1 MASEFTS
8 INHYVPQWYQHRFI
22 PARQK
27 ERKYHY
33 LDLLPERISRPNGT
47 FHFRN
52 ERRLLGPIN
61 CFHQE
66 HLYTLLFG
74 EYATDVIEKR
84 FFGAI
89 DNRGAGAVEFF
100 SNYEI
105 SEKTED
111 STHNLLQYLDAQ
123 KLRTPKGLDLLRK
136 LKHGATHAHA
146 LALMQHLWQVH
157 VTIWMECVWEV
168 LECDNSPTKFIVTD
182 HPVTTYNKG
191 LFPLSSSCTYP
202 LDAPIEMLGT
212 HTLFPLSLNRC
223 LVLTNLG
230 YVRDPWANP
239 TRTRENARSFA
250 PTIFDMRHVQTGRQ
264 IAEDEVRAINF
275 ILKKRARRFIAAAEL
290 DWLYPE
296 KHLRSTMWNKLGDQ
310 FFLMPDARK
319 VTFSTD
325 ILIGYKD
332 GGAWGMDEYG
342 RRPKRTDDEVK
353 RLREKEWKTFHRHQ
367 QLWEAKFGKL
377 TREEMLRYW

>member
-1 MASEFTS
+1 
-8 INHYVPQWYQHRFI
+8 
-22 PARQK
+22 
-27 ERKYHY
+27 
-33 LDLLPERISRPNGT
+33 
-47 FHFRN
+47 
-52 ERRLLGPIN
+52 
-61 CFHQE
+61 
-66 HLYTLLFG
+66 
-74 EYATDVIEKR
+74 
-84 FFGAI
+84 
-89 DNRGAGAVEFF
+89 
-100 SNYEI
+100 
-105 SEKTED
+105 
-111 STHNLLQYLDAQ
+111 
-123 KLRTPKGLDLLRK
+123 
-136 LKHGATHAHA
+136 
-146 LALMQHLWQVH
+146 
-157 VTIWMECVWEV
+157 
-168 LECDNSPTKFIVTD
+168 
-182 HPVTTYNKG
+182 
-191 LFPLSSSCTYP
+191 
-202 LDAPIEMLGT
+202 
-212 HTLFPLSLNRC
+212 
-223 LVLTNLG
+223 
-230 YVRDPWANP
+230 
-239 TRTRENARSFA
+239 
-250 PTIFDMRHVQTGRQ
+250 MRHVQTGRQ